1 MDKNSYDKQIEN
13 ILENNIT
20 INIVKDNM
28 DNNINLL
35 LFIFIQQSDKY
46 RFRIKNAKKLLE
58 TVSFKIIQ
66 YGISD
71 NIDIVFLTGTII
83 HNSDLNTS
91 QRFLDYVYNNY
102 RERFYKVGCG
112 VFGFLLLQ
120 PITNQIVNLINITVQ
135 RMGSNER
142 FVQYIHNRKRLYEL
156 PKQLKQ
162 IYLYNKNIQF
172 TIDLIV
178 SLLSDYQRRIFLE
191 AYNE

>member
-20 INIVKDNM
+20 INIDKDNM

-35 LFIFIQQSDKY
+35 LFMFIQQSDKY

-120 PITNQIVNLINITVQ
+120 PITNQIVDLINITVQ
-135 RMGSNER
+135 RMGSNGR

-156 PKQLKQ
+156 PKRLKQ
-162 IYLYNKNIQF
+162 IYLCNKNIQF